1 MITKIS
7 TLEEKLKKTL
17 SEMKS
22 VIVAYSGGV
31 DSSYLMD
38 VANETLGDKAI
49 AVMSFSPSVA
59 EDDREDA
66 IKLAKSKKWNYKIIS
81 TKEMEDENY
90 VKNDVNRCFFC
101 KNELY
106 STLVDLSKE
115 LGFDW
120 VANGSNLDDKG
131 DYRPGMKA
139 ANLHTVRSPLIE
151 NEFTKKDIRKFAS
164 KRNLETW
171 DRPASPCLSS
181 RLPYGTKVTI
191 EALLM
196 VSKSEKYLRSLGFN
210 VVRVRHYEKK
220 ALIEIPKE
228 KFELFKKKH
237 THISQELKKYGYDD
251 VELEKKGFRS
261 GSLNIKAGII
271 KKNGS

>member
-7 TLEEKLKKTL
+7 NLEEKLKKTL
-17 SEMKS
+17 HEMKS
-22 VIVAYSGGV
+22 VVVAYSGGV

-38 VANETLGDKAI
+38 VANEILGAKAI

-59 EDDREDA
+59 QDDRDDA
-66 IKLAKSKKWNYKIIS
+66 IKLAKSKKWNYKVIS

-106 STLVDLSKE
+106 STLVDLSEKI
-115 LGFDW
+115 GFDW
-120 VANGSNLDDKG
+120 VANGSNLDDRG

-139 ANLHTVRSPLIE
+139 ANLHKVRSPLIE
-151 NEFTKKDIRKFAS
+151 NEFTKTDIRKFAS
-164 KRNLETW
+164 NRNLETW

-210 VVRVRHYEKK
+210 IVRVRHYEKK

-228 KFELFKKKH
+228 KFEQFTKKH
-237 THISQELKKYGYDD
+237 NHISKELKKYGYESI
-251 VELEKKGFRS
+251 ELEKNGFRS
-261 GSLNIKAGII
+261 GSLNIKAGIV
-271 KKNGS
+271 KNGS

>member
-7 TLEEKLKKTL
+7 NLEDRLKKTL
-17 SEMKS
+17 FEMKS

-38 VANETLGDKAI
+38 VANEILGKKAL

-59 EDDREDA
+59 QDDRDDA
-66 IKLAKSKKWNYKIIS
+66 IKLANSKGWNYKIVE

-90 VKNDVNRCFFC
+90 VKNDTNRCFFC

-106 STLVDLSKE
+106 STLVDISEE
-115 LGFDW
+115 LNFEW
-120 VANGSNLDDKG
+120 VVNGSNLDDKG

-139 ANLHTVRSPLIE
+139 ANLHKVRSPLIE

-181 RLPYGTKVTI
+181 RLPYGTKVTV

-196 VSKSEKYLRSLGFN
+196 VSNAEKYLRKLGFKI
-210 VVRVRHYEKK
+210 VRVRHYNSK
-220 ALIEIPKE
+220 ALIEIPKNE
-228 KFELFKKKH
+228 FIKFRSKYDEISKELQK
-237 THISQELKKYGYDD
+237 IGYKEI
-251 VELEKKGFRS
+251 ELESKGFIS
-261 GSLNIKAGII
+261 GSLNIKAGIL
-271 KKNGS
+271 KKK

>member
-1 MITKIS
+1 MIKLPKKIS
-7 TLEEKLKKTL
+7 YKKAKQFF
-17 SEMKS
+17 KS
-22 VIVAYSGGV
+22 IGLG
-31 DSSYLMD
+31 YL
-38 VANETLGDKAI
+38 N
-49 AVMSFSPSVA
+49 
-59 EDDREDA
+59 
-66 IKLAKSKKWNYKIIS
+66 
-81 TKEMEDENY
+81 
-90 VKNDVNRCFFC
+90 
-101 KNELY
+101 
-106 STLVDLSKE
+106 DLS
-115 LGFDW
+115 
-120 VANGSNLDDKG
+120 
-131 DYRPGMKA
+131 
-139 ANLHTVRSPLIE
+139 I
-151 NEFTKKDIRKFAS
+151 NEIRKLAS